1 VDTPLWK
8 NSANYTG
15 WRARPVEPI
24 YSPERVARAIVR
36 VLAKPRRELFIGPSR
51 RAFALFH
58 DLLPAASEK
67 SMRALTDARH
77 FKDQR
82 QPRTSGNVFRSTGRG
97 TGTSAGYRSAGRQWL
112 KRLLFAG
119 GLVAAVASL
128 QRSAAGRRLGLRV
141 AGALGG

>member
-1 VDTPLWK
+1 
-8 NSANYTG
+8 
-15 WRARPVEPI
+15 
-24 YSPERVARAIVR
+24 
-36 VLAKPRRELFIGPSR
+36 
-51 RAFALFH
+51 
-58 DLLPAASEK
+58 
-67 SMRALTDARH
+67 MRALTDARR
-77 FKDQR
+77 FEDQR
-82 QPRTSGNVFRSTGRG
+82 QPRTSGNVFRPTGRG